1 MKNRYLVGLDG
12 GGTKTKCVITDF
24 DFNPLYTCAGG
35 ASNFLIIGTEK
46 VSESIL
52 SLVQESINHLNI
64 SEKEVASIF
73 IGTTGAGRITDA
85 DKLKNDFIKYASS
98 KGFSFLN
105 FNVDSDARIALE
117 GAFSGKSGA
126 LLIAGTGSIIFGKDS
141 SGNVHR
147 VGGFG
152 RFLGDEGSGNTL
164 GRKGLTAI
172 AKDFDGRSEKTS
184 LTERLKKHF
193 GIENSAQLITEV
205 YRNNFDMASFAPHVI
220 EAAKDGDETAIK
232 IIEDES
238 DELILHVKSIY
249 KMIGTEKLNL
259 CLVGGTIATE
269 NFYADLFRKKINEQ
283 MPYVQIIPPENPPE
297 IGAAFMA
304 KSFVHAK
311 T

>member
-1 MKNRYLVGLDG
+1 MKNRYLIGLDG

-64 SEKEVASIF
+64 SEKEVSSIF

-220 EAAKDGDETAIK
+220 ETAKDGDETAIK

-249 KMIGTEKLNL
+249 KMIGTEKLKL

-269 NFYADLFRKKINEQ
+269 NFYAELFRKKVNEQ
-283 MPYVQIIPPENPPE
+283 LPAVSIIPAENPPE

-304 KSFVHAK
+304 KSFVK
-311 T
+311 

>member
-1 MKNRYLVGLDG
+1 MKNRYLIGLDG

-64 SEKEVASIF
+64 SEKEVSSIF

-117 GAFSGKSGA
+117 GAFMGKSGA

>member
-46 VSESIL
+46 VSETIL

-117 GAFSGKSGA
+117 GAFMGKSGA

-184 LTERLKKHF
+184 LTEQLKKHF

-220 EAAKDGDETAIK
+220 ETAKDGDETAIK

-249 KMIGTEKLNL
+249 KMIGTEKLKL

-269 NFYADLFRKKINEQ
+269 NFYAELFRKKVNEQ
-283 MPYVQIIPPENPPE
+283 LPAVSIIPAENPPE

-304 KSFVHAK
+304 KSFVK
-311 T
+311 

>member
-1 MKNRYLVGLDG
+1 MKNRYLIGLDG

-64 SEKEVASIF
+64 SEKEVSSIF

>member
-1 MKNRYLVGLDG
+1 M
-12 GGTKTKCVITDF
+12 
-24 DFNPLYTCAGG
+24 
-35 ASNFLIIGTEK
+35 
-46 VSESIL
+46 
-52 SLVQESINHLNI
+52 
-64 SEKEVASIF
+64 
-73 IGTTGAGRITDA
+73 
-85 DKLKNDFIKYASS
+85 
-98 KGFSFLN
+98 
-105 FNVDSDARIALE
+105 
-117 GAFSGKSGA
+117 GKSGA

-220 EAAKDGDETAIK
+220 ETAKDGDETAIK

-249 KMIGTEKLNL
+249 KMIGTEKLKL

-269 NFYADLFRKKINEQ
+269 NFYAELFRKKVNEQ
-283 MPYVQIIPPENPPE
+283 LPAVSIIPAENPPE

-304 KSFVHAK
+304 KSFVK
-311 T
+311 